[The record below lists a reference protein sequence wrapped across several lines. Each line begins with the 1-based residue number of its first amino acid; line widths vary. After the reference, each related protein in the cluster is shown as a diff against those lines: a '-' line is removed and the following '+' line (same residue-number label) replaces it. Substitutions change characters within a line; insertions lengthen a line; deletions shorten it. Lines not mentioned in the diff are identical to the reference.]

1 VLYTVPTKPLQGRLG
16 HDWAHSVLASVLG
29 LAGRLRRLACP
40 HRKAAERVAE
50 ELEVRRDRYGFSY
63 LVVADGD
70 MEAFAPVV
78 ERLAG
83 R

>member
-1 VLYTVPTKPLQGRLG
+1 MP
-16 HDWAHSVLASVLG
+16 SVA
-29 LAGRLRRLACP
+29 AGPAG
-40 HRKAAERVAE
+40 RVAE
-50 ELEVRRDRYGFSY
+50 ELQARRERYGFSY

-83 R
+83 S